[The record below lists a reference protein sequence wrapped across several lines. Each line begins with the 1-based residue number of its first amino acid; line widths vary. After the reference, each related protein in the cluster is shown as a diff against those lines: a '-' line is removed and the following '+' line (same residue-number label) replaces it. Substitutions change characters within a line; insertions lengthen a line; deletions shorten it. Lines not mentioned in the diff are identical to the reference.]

1 MQLSHLCIIRH
12 HAVIKQ
18 PKIVLILPK
27 KIERRGVMITNFNA
41 FFCHIS
47 QLLLNFAP
55 SL

>member
-1 MQLSHLCIIRH
+1 MQLSHLCIIRR

-18 PKIVLILPK
+18 PKNRAYSAK
-27 KIERRGVMITNFNA
+27 KIERRGVIITNFNA